1 MASQGLVLGIHD
13 RDIDVYGNVQKLGEE
28 SLETLD
34 ETWDINSPSK
44 ETEQRGLYFT
54 EGIEGGITAG
64 KQSLLDTISN
74 ICAEAVLVTQTAF
87 DVTKM
92 TAIGKQIPAG
102 LEAGIRAGKS
112 GVIKAVEEM
121 CTEAV
126 NKAKAALD
134 IHSPSKK
141 FEYLGEMSGDGY
153 IGGWQQSM
161 ADIDRVVMATL
172 PDPVRYMEA
181 SPAKSV
187 ESTGSSYAI
196 SQEINIYSATDD
208 PIETAKKF
216 RDAQKEAAQDW

>member
-1 MASQGLVLGIHD
+1 M
-13 RDIDVYGNVQKLGEE
+13 
-28 SLETLD
+28 
-34 ETWDINSPSK
+34 
-44 ETEQRGLYFT
+44 
-54 EGIEGGITAG
+54 
-64 KQSLLDTISN
+64 
-74 ICAEAVLVTQTAF
+74 VTQTAF
-87 DVTKM
+87 DINTM

-208 PIETAKKF
+208 PLETAKKF